1 MRPGG
6 EKRLKTGPGQ
16 RFPPTFCIPQ
26 EAMLGMA
33 MRMKDTVTF
42 IISRNYGRS
51 LSLSLPALHVYI
63 GGIAAG
69 VLLLVMLLLSLMYL
83 VSYPRIRTIESDYE
97 NLRKERDALREQ
109 ILSAN
114 QDAWEAREAAWR
126 AKLEKKDEQKP
137 EEVAGQDGEG
147 QYQRPLR
154 VESLTTRVN
163 GSLVEVAFRLENE
176 GSENNKGGYL
186 YVIFENN
193 EREPV
198 AYNATPAVATNEE
211 GFPQTYK
218 LGIRFARFHDAAT
231 FRRMIRRENGSEYYT
246 HVTLYLFTV
255 RGGLMLKERF
265 ELDRELFLQDRPVVR
280 TQQPSQI

>member
-1 MRPGG
+1 
-6 EKRLKTGPGQ
+6 
-16 RFPPTFCIPQ
+16 
-26 EAMLGMA
+26 

-51 LSLSLPALHVYI
+51 LSLSLPALHVVI
-63 GGIAAG
+63 GGGAA
-69 VLLLVMLLLSLMYL
+69 VLLLLAMLVLSLMYL
-83 VSYPRIRTIESDYE
+83 VSYPRIRSIESDYE

-114 QDAWEAREAAWR
+114 QDAWEAKEAAWL
-126 AKLEKKDEQKP
+126 AKFEKKSEAKQEQ
-137 EEVAGQDGEG
+137 VAQDGES
-147 QYQRPLR
+147 QYQLPLR
-154 VESLTTRVN
+154 VDSLTTRVN
-163 GSLVEVAFRLENE
+163 GSLIEVAFRLENE
-176 GSENNKGGYL
+176 GDENNRGGYL

-198 AYNATPAVATNEE
+198 EYNASPAVTTNEE

-218 LGIRFARFHDAAT
+218 NGIRFTRFHDAAT
-231 FRRMIRRENGSEYYT
+231 FRRMIRRVQNTEYFT

-265 ELDRELFLQDRPVVR
+265 ELDRELFMQDRPVVR
-280 TQQPSQI
+280 TQQPARI